1 MKIVIYE
8 SNSTNNRRSPQ
19 DKPINTMRRF
29 ILIVLLGV
37 CYQIANVSGQDIHFS
52 QFYMSPLNLNPAMTG
67 VINCDQ
73 RFVVNYRNQW
83 AGVLGANAYNT
94 FSASYDRKMAVGR
107 DDFFGVGGSLWGDVA
122 GSTKFGTRQAR
133 LSFAYSKKMGGR
145 RKVSHYLSVGADAG
159 ITQRR
164 VDQTDL
170 RWPTQVSNGQFDP
183 TQGSNEAIPNA
194 DFLFADFSGGL
205 MWFSNLGDRKSLYG
219 GASLHHLNQANV
231 SFLGR
236 QESLFS
242 RLTVYAGG
250 EYPLNKKVS
259 IKPDIIYMSQGP
271 HKEYNFGAAARFSVG
286 PNARGVNQPAG
297 QFFQAGLWFRAGNSV
312 ESSLH
317 SDAIIFTTRFEF
329 DRYNIGLSYDYNVS
343 QLSAAAAANG
353 SFELSLVYLICGS
366 GSSQVYCPVF

>member
-1 MKIVIYE
+1 MKIVIYD
-8 SNSTNNRRSPQ
+8 SNSTKDRSSPQ
-19 DKPINTMRRF
+19 VKPFNAMRRI
-29 ILIVLLGV
+29 ILIVLVGV
-37 CYQIANVSGQDIHFS
+37 CCHMATVSGQDIHFS

-107 DDFFGVGGSLWGDVA
+107 DDFFGVGGTLWGDVA

-133 LSFAYSKKMGGR
+133 VSFAYSKKMGGR

-159 ITQRR
+159 LTQRR
-164 VDQTDL
+164 VDVTDL
-170 RWPTQVSNGQFDP
+170 RWPTQVTNGQPDP
-183 TQGSNEAIPNA
+183 SKPGEQIPNA
-194 DFLFADFSGGL
+194 DFLFADFSGGI
-205 MWFSNLGDRKSLYG
+205 MWFSTLGDRKTLYG

-242 RLTVYAGG
+242 RLTVFAGG
-250 EYPLNKKVS
+250 EYPINRKVS
-259 IKPDIIYMSQGP
+259 LKPDLIFMSQGP
-271 HKEYNFGAAARFSVG
+271 HKEINVGAAARFSVG

-297 QFFQAGLWFRAGNSV
+297 QFFQIGAWYRGGNKV
-312 ESSLH
+312 DGGLH
-317 SDAIIFTTRFEF
+317 SDAFIFATRFEF
-329 DRYNIGLSYDYNVS
+329 DSRYNIGLSYDYNVS